1 MTMMLTL
8 SKAEMLRIWRQSA
21 GLEHLNSECTLTR
34 FDGIDIDAIIGRR
47 MRQWYLALLDE
58 GRPELAGRP
67 SEAAA
72 LLSVE
77 DGRVTADAAVR
88 RIVSLRLS
96 SWERPAEVADV
107 EGLAGRIRLQAN
119 PYSAAGCASPLAWRD
134 SGGCVRVAPCD
145 GSDIVVEAQAYVDPG
160 EDLYMLD
167 ERALSTIPT
176 ELII

>member
-8 SKAEMLRIWRQSA
+8 SKTEMLRIWRQTA
-21 GLEHLNSECTLTR
+21 GLEHLNSDCTITR

-58 GRPELAGRP
+58 GKPDITGHPAD
-67 SEAAA
+67 AAT

-77 DGRVTADAAVR
+77 SSRITADASVR

-96 SWERPAEVADV
+96 SWDRAAEVADGADV
-107 EGLAGRIRLQAN
+107 AGRVGLQAN

-134 SGGCVRVAPCD
+134 SGGQVWVTPCD
-145 GSDIVVEAQAYVDPG
+145 CNDRVSEAQAYIDPG
-160 EDLYMLD
+160 EELYILD